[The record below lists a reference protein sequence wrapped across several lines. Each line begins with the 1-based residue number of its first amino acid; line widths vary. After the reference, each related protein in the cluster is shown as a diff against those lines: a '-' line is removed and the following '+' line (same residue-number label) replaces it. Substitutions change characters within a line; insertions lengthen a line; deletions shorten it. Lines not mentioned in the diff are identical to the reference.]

1 MKQDVVPHVDGYII
15 FDDTV
20 LNKNYSRHIDSVR
33 WQYSGAVHQVI
44 KGIGMVNCIYV
55 NPETNQFWVIDY
67 RIWDPEKDGRTKISH
82 VQDMLNNLINHKEL
96 SFKTVLMDSWYSN
109 NKLMLFIHHL
119 GKTFYCPIKKNRML
133 RHIDS
138 EESHKK
144 VTTLSWSD
152 NQLAAGQ
159 ILQLKGIPN

>member
-1 MKQDVVPHVDGYII
+1 
-15 FDDTV
+15 
-20 LNKNYSRHIDSVR
+20 
-33 WQYSGAVHQVI
+33 
-44 KGIGMVNCIYV
+44 MVNCIYV